1 MAVTSKGVINEVAI
15 KSPLELVWL
24 AWTISDRVSQWFA
37 PEAVV
42 EVEVGGAYELYFIP
56 GNREGMNTMG
66 CKIVSLV
73 PQKELAFTWKG
84 PDQFQAIMNKEDE
97 LTTVFVRFESMD
109 EETTKV
115 TVEHIG
121 FQDESD
127 WKEATEWHQR
137 AWSGVL
143 SSLKA
148 ALEKGEGNLC
158 CQPAND

>member
-1 MAVTSKGVINEVAI
+1 MAVASKGVKNEVIIQA
-15 KSPLELVWL
+15 PVELTWF

-42 EVEVGGAYELYFIP
+42 EAKVGGAYELYFIP

-73 PQKELAFTWKG
+73 PQKELSFTWKG
-84 PDQFQAIMNKEDE
+84 PDQFRDIMNQEDE
-97 LTTVFVRFESMD
+97 LTTVCVHFVSMD
-109 EETTKV
+109 EVTTRV

-121 FQDESD
+121 FRDESE
-127 WKEATEWHQR
+127 WKEAVDWHQI
-137 AWSGVL
+137 AWNGVL

-158 CQPAND
+158 CQPVND